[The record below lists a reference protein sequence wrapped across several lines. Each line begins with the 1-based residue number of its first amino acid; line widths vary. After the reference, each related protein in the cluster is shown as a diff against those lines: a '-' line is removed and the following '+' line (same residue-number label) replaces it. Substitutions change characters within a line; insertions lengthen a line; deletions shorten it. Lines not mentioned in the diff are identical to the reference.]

1 MMKQAPTRHDE
12 KRNHSNKN
20 LKAKLPAENHTHTR
34 KRSQYDLLLGRR
46 LESKSYNVGFHS
58 AQPPSRSEELIT
70 HSSEGNLV
78 TIGKTG
84 SGKGRSALIPNL
96 GTYRGSTIVLD
107 LKGELYRTTARARR
121 EMGQKVYLLDP
132 FNQISPDPDRLNVF
146 DLLSV
151 TEREEIDT
159 EAQSLAHIFGR
170 DASNAKDPFWD
181 IEGTGLLAGCI
192 SAVATTKPPEER
204 NFRSLV
210 KMFMTDDIVY
220 SLATFM
226 DKCKQDMTPMAQH
239 EIGSFL
245 SLADITRSGVLATAT
260 SYLKTYTGEQIIR
273 SLCDSTISLPE
284 LIAAKTPFTIYI
296 VISPGYITSHFNIV
310 RAWIHTLMKALM
322 TRTEIPETPT
332 IFFLDEIA
340 QGTLPI
346 LENIMTIGRGYGIK
360 CWLFLQ
366 NINQLKG
373 RYKTGWAT
381 MMGNC
386 DVWQIFAAND
396 HLTAKELSDITGIP
410 AVDFLRM
417 ERSEEF
423 LVINGLVQK
432 ASKLDYLT
440 DGLFAGL
447 IDENPY
453 YRKVNHVRRVDES
466 K

>member
-1 MMKQAPTRHDE
+1 MKQAAARLE
-12 KRNHSNKN
+12 QKRNV
-20 LKAKLPAENHTHTR
+20 TR
-34 KRSQYDLLLGRR
+34 KTRKATVPLENNTGDRNRSPYDLLFGRR
-46 LESKSYNVGFHS
+46 LGVAHRVGFHS
-58 AQPPSRSEELIT
+58 AQPPSQRGELIT

-96 GTYRGSTIVLD
+96 ATYRGSTIVLD
-107 LKGELYRTTARARR
+107 LKGELYRTTSRARR
-121 EMGQKVYLLDP
+121 EMGQRVFLLDP
-132 FNQISPDPDRLNVF
+132 FNQISTDPDRLNVF
-146 DLLSV
+146 DLL
-151 TEREEIDT
+151 TLTGNEETDT
-159 EAQSLAHIFGR
+159 ESQSLAHIFGR
-170 DASNAKDPFWD
+170 DDSTAKDPFWD

-204 NFRSLV
+204 NFRSLI

-220 SLATFM
+220 SLATLM
-226 DKCKQDMTPMAQH
+226 DNRGNNMTPMARH

-284 LIAAKTPFTIYI
+284 LIAGKTPFTIYI
-296 VISPGYITSHFNIV
+296 VISPGYISSHFNIV

-322 TRTEIPETPT
+322 TRKEIPETPT

-340 QGTLPI
+340 QGALPI
-346 LENIMTIGRGYGIK
+346 LESIMTIGRGYGIK

-366 NINQLKG
+366 NIHQLKG

-396 HLTAKELSDITGIP
+396 HLTAKELSEATGIP
-410 AVDFLRM
+410 AANFLRM
-417 ERSEEF
+417 ERDEQY
-423 LVINGLVQK
+423 LVINGLIQK

-440 DGLFAGL
+440 DPLFAGL
-447 IDENPY
+447 FDDNPY
-453 YRKVNHVRRVDES
+453 YKKLNQVKSANES
-466 K
+466 R